1 MNRGATCEPP
11 LPPGI
16 LRPPSLT
23 SGFLFE
29 SMLCSCNRIPWL
41 ENRRWGRRKEK
52 ERKGRKDWK
61 GSREGG
67 QRNEEGGKE
76 GVSHSCGAG
85 SLRVRNRAR
94 QGP

>member
-1 MNRGATCEPP
+1 MTRGATCEPP

-29 SMLCSCNRIPWL
+29 SMLCSCDRIPWL

-52 ERKGRKDWK
+52 GRKGRKGWK
-61 GSREGG
+61 GSGREDKG
-67 QRNEEGGKE
+67 RRKE
-76 GVSHSCGAG
+76 GRKVFLTAVE
-85 SLRVRNRAR
+85 LEV
-94 QGP
+94 

>member
-1 MNRGATCEPP
+1 MTRGATCEPP
-11 LPPGI
+11 FSPGI

-23 SGFLFE
+23 LGFLSE

-67 QRNEEGGKE
+67 QRKEDRGKE
-76 GVSHSCGAG
+76 GVF
-85 SLRVRNRAR
+85 
-94 QGP
+94 